1 MSHTCYHPAFE
12 QADIRFALG
21 VDGGGTGTRVRI
33 WTSGGALIGH
43 GEAGP
48 SALAQGIEQAWKHI
62 GQAVE
67 RAFASAGLPAPAPN
81 HCVVGL
87 GLAGAVA
94 PHLAAAFFRAAPEY
108 ALIVLETDS
117 RTALMGAHGGRP
129 GAIVAVGTG
138 AVAEALHADGRR
150 IAVSGWGFPVGDEG
164 SGAWLGMRAMQ
175 IAHRALDGRA
185 PAGTLAQAVWRRTS
199 DRRDTLLEWCSR
211 AGQHD
216 YAQLAP
222 LVFECADTDAAAEA
236 LVREVA
242 QEIEDMALA
251 LDPGLQ
257 LPIVLLGSVGLRMID
272 RLPAALRAR
281 LVEPSG
287 DAVDGAH
294 RLVRLQLKEAV
305 A

>member
-12 QADIRFALG
+12 QADIRFAIG
-21 VDGGGTGTRVRI
+21 VDGGGTGTRVRL
-33 WTSGGALIGH
+33 WTSGGALVGH

-48 SALAQGIEQAWKHI
+48 SALAQGIEQAWTHI

-67 RAFASAGLPAPAPN
+67 RAFASAGLPAPSFKQ
-81 HCVVGL
+81 CVLGL

-94 PHLAAAFFRAAPEY
+94 PHLAAAFFRAAPDY

-117 RTALMGAHGGRP
+117 RTALMGAHAGGP
-129 GAIVAVGTG
+129 GAIIAVGTG
-138 AVAEALHADGRR
+138 AVGEALHADGRR

-164 SGAWLGMRAMQ
+164 SGAWLGLRAMQ

-199 DRRDTLLEWCSR
+199 DRRDNLLEWCSR

-222 LVFECADTDAAAEA
+222 LVFECADTDAAAQA
-236 LVREVA
+236 LVRDVA

-257 LPIVLLGSVGLRMID
+257 LPIVLLGSIGLRMMD

-281 LVEPSG
+281 LVEAAG

-294 RLVRLQLKEAV
+294 RLVRQQLKEAV

>member
-67 RAFASAGLPAPAPN
+67 RAFASAGLAAPAPN

-199 DRRDTLLEWCSR
+199 DRRDSLLEWCSR

>member
-12 QADIRFALG
+12 QADIRYALG
-21 VDGGGTGTRVRI
+21 VDGGGTGTRVRV
-33 WTSGGALIGH
+33 WTSGGSLIGH
-43 GEAGP
+43 GESGP

-67 RAFASAGLPAPAPN
+67 RAFGSAGLGVPNPN
-81 HCVVGL
+81 HCVLGL

-117 RTALMGAHGGRP
+117 RTALMGAHAGRA

-138 AVAEALHADGRR
+138 AVGEALHADGRR
-150 IAVSGWGFPVGDEG
+150 VAVSGWGFPVGDEG
-164 SGAWLGMRAMQ
+164 SGAWLGLRAMQ

-185 PAGTLAQAVWRRTS
+185 PAGTLAQAVWRQVG
-199 DRRDTLLEWCSR
+199 DRRDALLEWCST
-211 AGQHD
+211 AGQHE

-222 LVFECADTDAAAEA
+222 LVFECAHTDAAAQS
-236 LVREVA
+236 LVQDIG

-257 LPIVLLGSVGLRMID
+257 LPIALLGSIGLRMAD
-272 RLPAALRAR
+272 RLAPALRAR
-281 LVEPSG
+281 LVGPEG

-294 RLVRLQLKEAV
+294 RLVRQQMKEAV

>member
-12 QADIRFALG
+12 QADIRYALG
-21 VDGGGTGTRVRI
+21 VDGGGTGTRVRL

-48 SALAQGIEQAWKHI
+48 SALAQGIGQAWTHI

-67 RAFASAGLPAPAPN
+67 RAFASAGLPQAEPK

-108 ALIVLETDS
+108 ALIALETDS
-117 RTALMGAHGGRP
+117 RTALMGAHDGRP

-138 AVAEALHADGRR
+138 AVGEALHADGRR
-150 IAVSGWGFPVGDEG
+150 VAVSGWGFPVGDEG
-164 SGAWLGMRAMQ
+164 SGAWLGLRAMQ

-222 LVFECADTDAAAEA
+222 LVFECADTDAAAQA
-236 LVREVA
+236 LVRDVA

-251 LDPGLQ
+251 LDPALQ
-257 LPIVLLGSVGLRMID
+257 LPIVLLGSIGLRMAE

-281 LVEPSG
+281 LVEASG
-287 DAVDGAH
+287 DAVDGAY
-294 RLVRLQLKEAV
+294 RLVRQQLKEAV

>member
-1 MSHTCYHPAFE
+1 MSHTCYHPGFE
-12 QADIRFALG
+12 QADIRFVLG
-21 VDGGGTGTRVRI
+21 IDGGGTGTRVRI
-33 WTSGGALIGH
+33 WTYAGAPVGH

-48 SALAQGIEQAWKHI
+48 SALAQGIGQAWTHI
-62 GQAVE
+62 GEAVA
-67 RAFASAGLPAPAPN
+67 RAFQSAGLPEPSPA
-81 HCVVGL
+81 HCVIGL

-117 RTALMGAHGGRP
+117 RTALLGAHEGRP

-138 AVAEALHADGRR
+138 SVGEALHGDGRR
-150 IAVSGWGFPVGDEG
+150 VAVSGWGFPVGDEG
-164 SGAWLGMRAMQ
+164 SGAWMGLRAMR
-175 IAHRALDGRA
+175 IAHRALDGRG
-185 PAGTLAQAVWRRTS
+185 PVGTLAQAVWRRTS
-199 DRRDTLLEWCSR
+199 DRRDALLEWCSR

-222 LVFECADTDAAAEA
+222 LVFDCAVNDAAAEA
-236 LVREVA
+236 LLRDTA

-251 LDPGLQ
+251 LDPARK
-257 LPIVLLGSVGLRMID
+257 LPVALLGSIGLRMTG
-272 RLPAALRAR
+272 RLSATLRAR

-287 DAVDGAH
+287 DAIDGAH

>member
-1 MSHTCYHPAFE
+1 MSHTCYHPGFE
-12 QADIRFALG
+12 QADIRFVLG
-21 VDGGGTGTRVRI
+21 VDGGGTGTRVRV
-33 WTSGGALIGH
+33 WTNGGALIGH

-48 SALAQGIEQAWKHI
+48 SALAQGIGQAWTHI
-62 GQAVE
+62 GEAVV
-67 RAFASAGLPAPAPN
+67 RAFQSAGLPAPAPG
-81 HCVVGL
+81 HCVLGL

-117 RTALMGAHGGRP
+117 RTALLGAHAGRP

-138 AVAEALHADGRR
+138 TVGEALHADGRR
-150 IAVSGWGFPVGDEG
+150 VAVSGWGFPVGDEG
-164 SGAWLGMRAMQ
+164 SGAWMGLRAMQ
-175 IAHRALDGRA
+175 IAHRALDGRG
-185 PAGTLAQAVWRRTS
+185 PAGTLAHAVWRRTS
-199 DRRDTLLEWCSR
+199 DRRDILLEWCSR

-222 LVFECADTDAAAEA
+222 LVFECAGTDAAAEA
-236 LVREVA
+236 LLRDTA

-251 LDPGLQ
+251 LDPDLQ
-257 LPIVLLGSVGLRMID
+257 LPVVLLGSIGQRMAQ
-272 RLPAALRAR
+272 RLSPPLRAR
-281 LVEPSG
+281 LVEPAG

>member
-1 MSHTCYHPAFE
+1 
-12 QADIRFALG
+12 
-21 VDGGGTGTRVRI
+21 
-33 WTSGGALIGH
+33 
-43 GEAGP
+43 
-48 SALAQGIEQAWKHI
+48 
-62 GQAVE
+62 
-67 RAFASAGLPAPAPN
+67 
-81 HCVVGL
+81 CVLGL

-117 RTALMGAHGGRP
+117 RTALMGAHAGGP
-129 GAIVAVGTG
+129 GSIVAVGTG
-138 AVAEALHADGRR
+138 AVGEALHADGRR
-150 IAVSGWGFPVGDEG
+150 VAVSGWGFPVGDEG
-164 SGAWLGMRAMQ
+164 SGAWLGLRAMQ

-185 PAGTLAQAVWRRTS
+185 PAGTLAQAIWRRIS

-222 LVFECADTDAAAEA
+222 LVFECADTDAAAQA
-236 LVREVA
+236 LVRDIG

-257 LPIVLLGSVGLRMID
+257 LPIVLLGSIGQRMAD

-281 LVEPSG
+281 IVEPSG

-294 RLVRLQLKEAV
+294 RLVRQQMKEAV

>member
-1 MSHTCYHPAFE
+1 MSHTCFHPGFE
-12 QADIRFALG
+12 QADIRYVLG
-21 VDGGGTGTRVRI
+21 VDGGGTGTRVRV

-48 SALAQGIEQAWKHI
+48 SALAQGIGQAWTHI
-62 GQAVE
+62 GEAVG
-67 RAFASAGLPAPAPN
+67 RAFASAGLPAPSPS
-81 HCVVGL
+81 HCVLGL

-94 PHLAAAFFRAAPEY
+94 PHFAAAFFRAAPDY

-117 RTALMGAHGGRP
+117 RTALMGAHDGRP
-129 GAIVAVGTG
+129 GAIIAVGTG
-138 AVAEALHADGRR
+138 AVGEALHADGHR

-164 SGAWLGMRAMQ
+164 SGAWLGLRAMQ
-175 IAHRALDGRA
+175 QAHRALDGRA

-199 DRRDTLLEWCSR
+199 DRRDALLEWCSR

-222 LVFECADTDAAAEA
+222 LVFECSDTDAAAQA
-236 LVREVA
+236 LLRDTA

-251 LDPGLQ
+251 LDATLN
-257 LPIVLLGSVGLRMID
+257 LPVVLLGSIGQRMVD

-281 LVEPSG
+281 LVEPAG

-294 RLVRLQLKEAV
+294 RLVRLQMKEAV

>member
-12 QADIRFALG
+12 QADIRFAIG
-21 VDGGGTGTRVRI
+21 VDGGGTGTRVRL
-33 WTSGGALIGH
+33 WTNGGAPIGH

-48 SALAQGIEQAWKHI
+48 SALAQGIAQAWTHI
-62 GQAVE
+62 VEAVG
-67 RAFASAGLPAPAPN
+67 RAFASAGLEVPAPG
-81 HCVVGL
+81 HCVLGL

-117 RTALMGAHGGRP
+117 RTALMGAHDGRP
-129 GAIVAVGTG
+129 GAVIAVGTG
-138 AVAEALHADGRR
+138 AVGEALHADGRR

-164 SGAWLGMRAMQ
+164 SGAWLGLRAMQ
-175 IAHRALDGRA
+175 QAHRALDGRA
-185 PAGTLAQAVWRRTS
+185 PAGTLAQAVWHRVG
-199 DRRDTLLEWCSR
+199 DRRDALLEWCSQ
-211 AGQHD
+211 AGQHE

-222 LVFECADTDAAAEA
+222 LVFECADSDAAARA
-236 LVREVA
+236 LVHDIG
-242 QEIEDMALA
+242 QEIDHMALA
-251 LDPGLQ
+251 LDSGRQ
-257 LPIVLLGSVGLRMID
+257 LPIVLLGSIGLRMAN

-281 LVEPSG
+281 LVEATG

-294 RLVRLQLKEAV
+294 RLVRQQLKEAV

>member
-12 QADIRFALG
+12 RTEIRYALG
-21 VDGGGTGTRVRI
+21 VDGGGTGTRVRL
-33 WTSGGALIGH
+33 WTDGGTLVGH

-48 SALAQGIEQAWKHI
+48 SALAQGVAQAWTHI
-62 GQAVE
+62 GEAVA
-67 RAFASAGLPAPAPN
+67 RAFASAGLAAPVAG
-81 HCVVGL
+81 HCVLGL

-94 PHLAAAFFRAAPEY
+94 PHLSAAFFRAAPEY

-117 RTALMGAHGGRP
+117 RTALMGAHAGRP

-138 AVAEALHADGRR
+138 AVGEALHADGRR
-150 IAVSGWGFPVGDEG
+150 VAVSGWGFPVGDEG
-164 SGAWLGMRAMQ
+164 SGAWLGLRAMR

-185 PAGTLAQAVWRRTS
+185 PAGTLARAVWRRVG
-199 DRRDTLLEWCSR
+199 DRRDALLEWCADAR
-211 AGQHD
+211 QHE

-222 LVFECADTDAAAEA
+222 LVFECAGTDAAAQS
-236 LVREVA
+236 LVQDIA

-257 LPIVLLGSVGLRMID
+257 LPIALLGSIGLRMAD
-272 RLPAALRAR
+272 RLPPALRAR
-281 LVEPSG
+281 LVEPAG

-294 RLVRLQLKEAV
+294 RLVCQQMQEAV